1 MYYNEQKIKDGSST
15 KDQIGKKLVDSAVK
29 QLDNWVYKELEKLK
43 HGKFP
48 VCLNFDDQTLY
59 IGGLFIKTINKNM
72 YQVYDHEKTIHIF
85 YSKYASILYS
95 LLIYTKHNKIA
106 SNILEKDK
114 QVAKNYDDI
123 QFYKKMSSNLS
134 KNKKIDEIPII
145 DDKLHEATYRYKFSM
160 EELEKN
166 ITHAK
171 YMKVWEKL
179 K

>member
-72 YQVYDHEKTIHIF
+72 YQVYDHEKTIHVF

-106 SNILEKDK
+106 
-114 QVAKNYDDI
+114 
-123 QFYKKMSSNLS
+123 
-134 KNKKIDEIPII
+134 
-145 DDKLHEATYRYKFSM
+145 
-160 EELEKN
+160 
-166 ITHAK
+166 
-171 YMKVWEKL
+171 
-179 K
+179 